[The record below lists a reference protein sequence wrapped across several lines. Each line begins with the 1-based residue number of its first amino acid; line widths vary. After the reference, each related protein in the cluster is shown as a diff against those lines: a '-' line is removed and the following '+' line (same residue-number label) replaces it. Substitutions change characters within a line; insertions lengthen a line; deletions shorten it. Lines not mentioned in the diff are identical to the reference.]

1 MIKIRYSDSR
11 TRAKI
16 RILAPFADRDRNV
29 LLNLT
34 AIAFTFITVGVA
46 AILFLIS
53 SKALFALYI
62 SVLMTV
68 VVIYVVRRRLP
79 ADTAIT
85 CSSSAIKLPASVALE
100 SGAPRTIPWSSMKSL
115 EIKFLDPDGTDVLV
129 LELEDGKKI
138 LLDIFGF
145 KRAELQR
152 LLDAIRTNA
161 PDLESTRIMER
172 LELSPSDSG
181 AVETSF
187 TRLWTDAL
195 GFHAGNT
202 AFVPL
207 APNTTLNSGR
217 VKIRRLIAAGGMA
230 AVYLAVLRDG
240 RPAVVKEAVLPP
252 TTDTKLRDKALE
264 LFEREAK
271 ILANLNH
278 PQIARVYDCFVEN
291 KRHYIL
297 LQYINGR
304 NLRQIVR
311 EDGPLE
317 ESRALDWIRQLTS
330 IIAYL
335 HDRQPA
341 IIHRDISPDNV
352 IIDESGTVRLIDFGA
367 ANTFVGTATRTLV
380 GKQAYMS
387 PEQCKGRTTPVSDLY
402 SIGATLSFLLSG
414 VDPVPLKTAQPR
426 QQSEG
431 ISAPVESLVERLT
444 ARDPEDRPRSARALL
459 EELPA
464 L

>member
-11 TRAKI
+11 TRVKI

-46 AILFLIS
+46 AIIFLIS
-53 SKALFALYI
+53 SKALFTLYI
-62 SVLMTV
+62 SVLITV
-68 VVIYVVRRRLP
+68 VVFYVARRRLP
-79 ADTAIT
+79 ADTAIS
-85 CSSSAIKLPASVALE
+85 CSSSAIKLPASVSLE
-100 SGAPRTIPWSSMKSL
+100 SGIPRTIPWSSIKSL
-115 EIKFLDPDGTDVLV
+115 DIKQLEPDRTDVLV
-129 LELEDGKKI
+129 LEIGEDKKI

-145 KRAELQR
+145 KRSELQK
-152 LLDAIRTNA
+152 LLDAIRRYA
-161 PDLESTRIMER
+161 PDLRADRVMER

-195 GFHAGNT
+195 GFHTGNT

-240 RPAVVKEAVLPP
+240 QPAVVKEAVLPP
-252 TTDTKLRDKALE
+252 TTDTRLRDKALE

-271 ILANLNH
+271 ILADLNH

-297 LQYINGR
+297 LQFINGR
-304 NLRQIVR
+304 NLRQIIR
-311 EDGPLE
+311 EDGAME
-317 ESRALDWIRQLTS
+317 ESRAVECIRQLTG

-335 HDRQPA
+335 HERQPA

-387 PEQCKGRTTPVSDLY
+387 PEQCKGRTTPLSDLY

-414 VDPVPLKTAQPR
+414 ADPVPLKTAHPAR
-426 QQSEG
+426 STEG
-431 ISAPVESLVERLT
+431 ISAPIENLVERLT
-444 ARDPEDRPRSARALL
+444 ARDPEDRPQSARALL
-459 EELPA
+459 EELST
-464 L
+464 

>member
-11 TRAKI
+11 TRIKI

-29 LLNLT
+29 LLNLS

-62 SVLMTV
+62 SVLITV
-68 VVIYVVRRRLP
+68 VVIYLVRRRLP
-79 ADTAIT
+79 ADSTIT
-85 CSSSAIKLPASVALE
+85 CSSSAMKLPASVSLE
-100 SGAPRTIPWSSMKSL
+100 SGIPRTIPWSSIKSL
-115 EIKFLDPDGTDVLV
+115 DIKLLETDRTDALVFEI
-129 LELEDGKKI
+129 EEDQKI

-145 KRAELQR
+145 KRVELQK
-152 LLDAIRTNA
+152 LLDAIRRYA
-161 PDLESTRIMER
+161 PDLRAERVMER
-172 LELSPSDSG
+172 LELSPGDSG
-181 AVETSF
+181 TVETSF

-195 GFHAGNT
+195 GFHTGNT

-207 APNTTLNSGR
+207 APNTILNSGR

-230 AVYLAVLRDG
+230 AVYLAVLKDG

-252 TTDTKLRDKALE
+252 ATDTRLRDKALE
-264 LFEREAK
+264 LFEREAE
-271 ILANLNH
+271 ILARLNH

-297 LQYINGR
+297 LQFINGR

-311 EDGPLE
+311 EEGPLE
-317 ESRALDWIRQLTS
+317 ESRAIDWIRQLTG

-335 HDRQPA
+335 HERQPA

-352 IIDESGTVRLIDFGA
+352 IVDESGTVRLIDFGA

-387 PEQCKGRTTPVSDLY
+387 PEQCKGRTTPLSDLY

-414 VDPVPLKTAQPR
+414 TDPVPLKTAHPSR
-426 QQSEG
+426 LAES

-459 EELPA
+459 EELPT
-464 L
+464 

>member
-1 MIKIRYSDSR
+1 
-11 TRAKI
+11 
-16 RILAPFADRDRNV
+16 
-29 LLNLT
+29 
-34 AIAFTFITVGVA
+34 
-46 AILFLIS
+46 
-53 SKALFALYI
+53 
-62 SVLMTV
+62 
-68 VVIYVVRRRLP
+68 
-79 ADTAIT
+79 
-85 CSSSAIKLPASVALE
+85 
-100 SGAPRTIPWSSMKSL
+100 
-115 EIKFLDPDGTDVLV
+115 
-129 LELEDGKKI
+129 
-138 LLDIFGF
+138 
-145 KRAELQR
+145 
-152 LLDAIRTNA
+152 
-161 PDLESTRIMER
+161 
-172 LELSPSDSG
+172 
-181 AVETSF
+181 
-187 TRLWTDAL
+187 
-195 GFHAGNT
+195 
-202 AFVPL
+202 
-207 APNTTLNSGR
+207 
-217 VKIRRLIAAGGMA
+217 
-230 AVYLAVLRDG
+230 
-240 RPAVVKEAVLPP
+240 
-252 TTDTKLRDKALE
+252 
-264 LFEREAK
+264 
-271 ILANLNH
+271 
-278 PQIARVYDCFVEN
+278 
-291 KRHYIL
+291 